1 MRLLPLVRRSVPSS
15 FLPSFAADG
24 SLTPRNADKNLAL
37 LLPPLPRPLFPRE
50 IIINAEIGKQFVQ
63 KPNRRGGGGGGGGG
77 GCGGRG
83 RHGDGVWNLA
93 LAIRFLEQIRFFSV
107 SISFLKMS
115 EALWIVSYF
124 PSVQVLR
131 ADGGKGEK
139 NRTQQAGRPRPPPFL
154 NQCYLSLLNRFR

>member
-1 MRLLPLVRRSVPSS
+1 MRLLPLVGLFVP
-15 FLPSFAADG
+15 PSFAADG
-24 SLTPRNADKNLAL
+24 SLTPRNADKNLD
-37 LLPPLPRPLFPRE
+37 LLPPLPRPPFPRE

-63 KPNRRGGGGGGGGG
+63 KPNRRGGGGG
-77 GCGGRG
+77 CGGRG

-93 LAIRFLEQIRFFSV
+93 RAIRFLEQIRFFSV

-124 PSVQVLR
+124 PSVQVLQ

-154 NQCYLSLLNRFR
+154 NQCYLFLLNRFR

>member
-1 MRLLPLVRRSVPSS
+1 MQTRISLGRPRTRPPS
-15 FLPSFAADG
+15 FLRS
-24 SLTPRNADKNLAL
+24 
-37 LLPPLPRPLFPRE
+37 LPRPLFPRE

-63 KPNRRGGGGGGGGG
+63 KPNRRGGGG
-77 GCGGRG
+77 RG

-93 LAIRFLEQIRFFSV
+93 LAIRFLEQIRFLSV

-131 ADGGKGEK
+131 ADGGKGE
-139 NRTQQAGRPRPPPFL
+139 NIRTKQEAGRPRPPPFL

>member
-1 MRLLPLVRRSVPSS
+1 MRLLCCPSSVPSS
-15 FLPSFAADG
+15 FLRGRRIPPSPPGMQTRISLGRPRPPSFLR
-24 SLTPRNADKNLAL
+24 S
-37 LLPPLPRPLFPRE
+37 LPRPLFPRE

-63 KPNRRGGGGGGGGG
+63 KPNRRGGGG

-139 NRTQQAGRPRPPPFL
+139 NRTKQAGRTRPPLLL